1 MLLLLH
7 LKPYFGIINFNSNSA
22 NQLFTPYQSKIIPTD
37 FKSQPTDSRC
47 QLCAVNS
54 ICLPSG
60 LSKNELCELENIM
73 TTSKVVEKSAQLFT
87 DGEDFNSLYI
97 VHSGMFKN
105 SSLDENGKERI
116 IRFSL
121 PGEIMGLDGIHAER
135 YQSTA
140 VALTTSS
147 YCKIP
152 FNQLLDISED
162 FPIIQRNLLKI
173 MSKEIYANK
182 KTYIDLGSTAKLA
195 LFIYNISQ
203 RFKNRGYSEK
213 EFYLPI
219 SQRDIANYLGMAEE
233 TLSRIFKKL
242 QKLGAVRYKKHI
254 LSILNKQQL
263 QEVAQLISKS
273 D

>member
-1 MLLLLH
+1 MLLLH
-7 LKPYFGIINFNSNSA
+7 LMQYFGIICSNFNNTCQLSILFQSN
-22 NQLFTPYQSKIIPTD
+22 PTIED
-37 FKSQPTDSRC
+37 FKIKSSESRC

-60 LSKNELCELENIM
+60 LTKNELCELENIM
-73 TTSKVVEKSAQLFT
+73 TTSKVVEKNQQLFN
-87 DGEDFNSLYI
+87 DGEEFHSLYI

-116 IRFSL
+116 LRFSL
-121 PGEIMGLDGIHAER
+121 PGEIMGLDGIHAES

-140 VALTTSS
+140 IALTTSS

-152 FNQLLDISED
+152 FNQLLDVSED

-173 MSKEIYANK
+173 MSKEIYSNK

-242 QKLGAVRYKKHI
+242 QKLGAVSYKKHI
-254 LSILNKQQL
+254 LTIVNKQQL
-263 QEVAQLISKS
+263 KEIAQLITPNE
-273 D
+273 

>member
-1 MLLLLH
+1 MLLLH
-7 LKPYFGIINFNSNSA
+7 LLQYFGIIYFNFNSKY
-22 NQLFTPYQSKIIPTD
+22 QLSNLIRSNLILKD
-37 FKSQPTDSRC
+37 FQARAPESRC

-60 LSKNELCELENIM
+60 LSKDELCELENIM
-73 TTSKVVEKSAQLFT
+73 TTSKVVEKNTQLFN
-87 DGEDFNSLYI
+87 DGEKFHSLYI

-116 IRFSL
+116 LRFSL
-121 PGEIMGLDGIHAER
+121 PGEIMGLDGIHAES

-140 VALTTSS
+140 IALTTSS

-152 FNQLLDISED
+152 FNQLLDVSED

-173 MSKEIYANK
+173 MSKEIYSNK

-195 LFIYNISQ
+195 LFIFNISQ
-203 RFKNRGYSEK
+203 RFKKRGYSEK

-242 QKLGAVRYKKHI
+242 QKLGAVNYKKHI
-254 LSILNKQQL
+254 LTVVNQQQL
-263 QEVAQLISKS
+263 KEIAQLSSPK
-273 D
+273 

>member
-1 MLLLLH
+1 MLLLH
-7 LKPYFGIINFNSNSA
+7 LTRYFGIIYSNFNNTYQLSTLFQSN
-22 NQLFTPYQSKIIPTD
+22 LIIKD
-37 FKSQPTDSRC
+37 FKTQIPESRC

-60 LSKNELCELENIM
+60 LSKTELCELENIM
-73 TTSKVVEKSAQLFT
+73 TTSKVVEKNAQLFN
-87 DGEDFNSLYI
+87 DGEEFHSLYI

-116 IRFSL
+116 LRFSL
-121 PGEIMGLDGIHAER
+121 PGEIMGLDGIHAES

-140 VALTTSS
+140 IALTTSS

-152 FNQLLDISED
+152 FNQLLDVSED

-173 MSKEIYANK
+173 MSKEIYSNK

-242 QKLGAVRYKKHI
+242 QKLGSVNYKKHI
-254 LSILNKQQL
+254 LTILNMQQL
-263 QEVAQLISKS
+263 KEIAQLISPS
-273 D
+273 EE